1 MRILWPILIFAL
13 YAINNQSIA
22 ETYKFVGTS
31 FTHILE
37 KDSSG
42 RNKGIGAELATKI
55 MSNLGH
61 DIEIQ
66 MYPWKRAQ
74 RMVKNG
80 QADVLIGPYKTQKR
94 EEFFDFNTY
103 HFYQDYMIFYS
114 RVNETFTWNGE
125 LSALRKF
132 NIGLMAGWV
141 YGDKFDNYKSQL
153 STVTLYS
160 FKSCFGMLLK
170 KRIDLCALNQRN
182 AQQYLSTNKERNKF
196 KKIATPISSTKGF
209 YGFSKQKD
217 LQDLRR
223 KFDQELKRLID
234 NKEVYK
240 MNHRYGLTYES
251 GITNKEN

>member
-1 MRILWPILIFAL
+1 MSS
-13 YAINNQSIA
+13 QSIA
-22 ETYKFVGTS
+22 ETYKFVGTT

-37 KDSSG
+37 QDPSG
-42 RNKGIGAELATKI
+42 KNKGIGAELAQKI

-66 MYPWKRAQ
+66 IYPWKRAQ

-80 QADVLIGPYKTQKR
+80 QADVLIGPYKTHKR
-94 EEFFDFNTY
+94 EEFFNFNEY
-103 HFYQDYMIFYS
+103 HFYQDHMIFYA
-114 RVNETFTWNGE
+114 RVNDKITWNGE
-125 LSALRKF
+125 LTALRKF

-141 YGDKFDNYKSQL
+141 YGDKFDNYKNQL

-182 AQQYLSTNKERNKF
+182 AEQYLSTSIQKSQF
-196 KKIATPISSTKGF
+196 KKIKTPISSAKGY
-209 YGFSKQKD
+209 YGFSKQKE
-217 LQDLRR
+217 LQGLRR
-223 KFDQELKRLID
+223 RFDQELKRLID

-240 MNHRYGLTYES
+240 MNHRYGLTYEE
-251 GITNKEN
+251 GTTNKGN